1 LGRIEIATGNNNL
14 ENKDWRKVVPGLMVS
29 VVSLAVV
36 LYFVDLRELGEA
48 LRLANYWFI
57 AAGVLVTFTWLVVR
71 GKVWQTL
78 LPGRLPY
85 KTVFMTLS
93 EGYLLN
99 NILPLRL
106 GEVGRAFLLSRKSP
120 LAFWQIFSSIL
131 IERALDMAFA
141 TALLLSTLAFVVG
154 GDWARQAAIG
164 VGILVAVGLAGLY
177 LLARN
182 QEWAMRVF
190 ESLSARWPFLKR
202 MGGNALPA
210 FISGLGVLTDGKRFL
225 QAIIWMILNWG
236 LGVLQYFVYLLA
248 FFPEARLLW
257 AGFSLGAASLGIAA
271 PSSPGAVGVLELTLV
286 AALSLFNLSPSF
298 AFAFAVTA
306 HFMNYLVIGI
316 LGAYAL
322 SKDGETLSGL
332 YHQARSVLQ
341 KNTHLT

>member
-1 LGRIEIATGNNNL
+1 V
-14 ENKDWRKVVPGLMVS
+14 NKDWRKVLPGLVVS
-29 VVSLAVV
+29 VVSLAIV

-48 LRLANYWFI
+48 LRLADYRFI
-57 AAGVLVTFTWLVVR
+57 AGGVLVTFTWLAVR

-85 KTVFMTLS
+85 KVVFLTLS

-106 GEVGRAFLLSRKSP
+106 GEVGRAFLLSRKTS

-164 VGILVAVGLAGLY
+164 VGIVVVVGLVGLFFI
-177 LLARN
+177 ARN

-190 ESLSARWPFLKR
+190 GTLSARWPLLER
-202 MGGNALPA
+202 LGGRALPA

-225 QAIIWMILNWG
+225 QAISWMVLNWS
-236 LGVLQYFVYLLA
+236 LGVLQYFLYLLA
-248 FFPEARLLW
+248 FFPQARLLW

-286 AALSLFNLSPSF
+286 AALSLFGLSPSF

-332 YHQARSVLQ
+332 YRQARNVLQ
-341 KNTHLT
+341 RNTHPT

>member
-1 LGRIEIATGNNNL
+1 V
-14 ENKDWRKVVPGLMVS
+14 NKDWRKVLPGLVVS

-48 LRLANYWFI
+48 LRLADYRFI
-57 AAGVLVTFTWLVVR
+57 AAGVLVTLSWLAVR

-85 KTVFMTLS
+85 RTVFLTLS

-131 IERALDMAFA
+131 IERALDMALA
-141 TALLLSTLAFVVG
+141 TALLLSTLAFIVG
-154 GDWARQAAIG
+154 GDWARQAAVG
-164 VGILVAVGLAGLY
+164 VGIVVVVGLVGLY
-177 LLARN
+177 LMARN
-182 QEWAMRVF
+182 QEWAMRFFGSV
-190 ESLSARWPFLKR
+190 SARWPFLKR
-202 MGGNALPA
+202 VGGNALPA
-210 FISGLGVLTDGKRFL
+210 FFSGLGVLTDGKRFL
-225 QAIIWMILNWG
+225 QAVSWMVLNWS

-271 PSSPGAVGVLELTLV
+271 PSSPGAIGVLELTLV
-286 AALSLFNLSPSF
+286 AALSLFNLNPSF

-306 HFMNYLVIGI
+306 HFMNYLVMGV

-322 SKDGETLSGL
+322 TKDGETLSGI
-332 YHQARSVLQ
+332 YRQARSVLQ
-341 KNTHLT
+341 KNIHPT

>member
-1 LGRIEIATGNNNL
+1 L
-14 ENKDWRKVVPGLMVS
+14 PGLLVS
-29 VVSLAVV
+29 AVSLAVV

-48 LRLANYWFI
+48 LRLADYRFI
-57 AAGVLVTFTWLVVR
+57 GAGMLVTFFWLAVR

-78 LPGRLPY
+78 LPARVPY
-85 KTVFMTLS
+85 KTVFLTLS

-99 NILPLRL
+99 NILPFRL
-106 GEVGRAFLLSRKSP
+106 GEVGRAFLLSRKTS
-120 LAFWQIFSSIL
+120 LRFWQIFSSIL

-154 GDWARQAAIG
+154 GDWARQAAVG
-164 VGILVAVGLAGLY
+164 VAIIVLIGLAGLY
-177 LLARN
+177 FVARN
-182 QEWAMRVF
+182 QEWALKFFGSITTRV
-190 ESLSARWPFLKR
+190 RFLNR
-202 MGGNALPA
+202 VGGNILPA
-210 FISGLGVLTDGKRFL
+210 FLSGLSILTDGKRFL
-225 QAIIWMILNWG
+225 QAIGWMVFNWG
-236 LGVLQYFVYLLA
+236 LGILQYLVFLLA

-286 AALSLFNLSPSF
+286 AALSLFNLNPSF

-322 SKDGETLSGL
+322 SKDGETLSGV
-332 YHQARSVLQ
+332 YRQARSMLQ
-341 KNTHLT
+341 KTANPT

>member
-1 LGRIEIATGNNNL
+1 MGNDNIM
-14 ENKDWRKVVPGLMVS
+14 NKDWRKVVPGLVVS
-29 VVSLAVV
+29 VVSLAIV
-36 LYFVDLRELGEA
+36 LYFVDLDELREA
-48 LRLANYWFI
+48 LLLADYRFI
-57 AAGVLVTFTWLVVR
+57 AAGFLITFSWLAVR

-106 GEVGRAFLLSRKSP
+106 GEVGRAFLLSRKTP

-141 TALLLSTLAFVVG
+141 TALLMSTLAFVVG

-164 VGILVAVGLAGLY
+164 VGIVVVIGLAGLY
-177 LLARN
+177 LIAHN

-190 ESLSARWPFLKR
+190 ASFSARWPFLKR
-202 MGGNALPA
+202 VGGSALPA

-225 QAIIWMILNWG
+225 LAVSWMVLNWS
-236 LGVLQYFVYLLA
+236 LGILQYFVYLLA
-248 FFPEARLLW
+248 FFPQARLLW

-286 AALSLFNLSPSF
+286 AALSLFNLNPSF

-306 HFMNYLVIGI
+306 HFMNYLIIGV

-322 SKDGETLSGL
+322 SKDNETLLGL
-332 YHQARSVLQ
+332 YKLVRNTLQ
-341 KNTHLT
+341 KTTSPT